1 MYQTNYHRP
10 SDLAQAASL
19 FPGADDAA
27 YLSGGHTLIPTMKQR
42 LAAPSDLIDLSGLS
56 DLKGIEA
63 GGGVVTIGAAT
74 THAETAAS
82 DAVRGAIPA
91 LADLAGS
98 IGDPHVRH
106 RGTIGGSLANNDPA
120 ADYPAAVLA
129 LAATIHTD
137 KRQIEA
143 GDFFAGLFET
153 ALEDG
158 EIVTAIAFKVP
169 AEAGYGKFRNPASR
183 YPMAGVFVARQADGS
198 VRVAVTGAGASGVFR
213 WDEAESALSG
223 DFSADALSALS
234 VDAGGLMSDL
244 HASADY
250 RANLVKVMA
259 GRAVSN
265 MGGATIV

>member
-10 SDLAQAASL
+10 SSLAEAVSL
-19 FPGADDAA
+19 FSGADDAA

-42 LAAPSDLIDLSGLS
+42 LAAPSDLIDLAGLA

-63 GGGVVTIGAAT
+63 SGGTVTIGAAS
-74 THAETAAS
+74 THAEVAAA

-98 IGDPHVRH
+98 IGDPHVRN

-120 ADYPAAVLA
+120 ADYPSAALA

-143 GDFFAGLFET
+143 DDFFNGLFET
-153 ALEDG
+153 TLAPG
-158 EIVTAIAFKVP
+158 EIVTKITFKVP

-183 YPMAGVFVARQADGS
+183 YPMAGVFIARQADGS
-198 VRVAVTGAGASGVFR
+198 VRVAVTGAGNTGVYR
-213 WDEAESALSG
+213 WSEAESALSG
-223 DFSADALSALS
+223 TFSADALSGLS
-234 VDAGGLMSDL
+234 VDAGAMMSDL
-244 HASADY
+244 HGSAEY

-259 GRAVSN
+259 ARAVAN